1 MLNSLFKKYDQEIPL
16 QPPKRLDCYL
26 SNVLRDDFCLIW
38 ISLGRLSTS
47 KIIFFYIL
55 YFWLFGSENLS
66 RDLSILKRF
75 SSKNNKWKIS
85 FFFLLREKKRKGK
98 WMWMTDIGA
107 KINVF
112 LYFIRKNGFLWLCK
126 SFKGSGWGFQRLRIL
141 KVIWWN
147 RPFYF
152 RRVFQISSVT
162 SYLNRRKL
170 KNCQCCTKHKLN
182 RKLSWDRKTKIT

>member
-1 MLNSLFKKYDQEIPL
+1 MCFSFWRSKKDIFFWNCWIHFLKSTIRKSLFSPRKIGLLFKL
-16 QPPKRLDCYL
+16 R
-26 SNVLRDDFCLIW
+26 NVLRDDFCLIW

-85 FFFLLREKKRKGK
+85 FFLLREKKRKGK

-112 LYFIRKNGFLWLCK
+112 LYFIRVSRVQDEGFRGSVYCRLYGEIDLLI
-126 SFKGSGWGFQRLRIL
+126 SEVLFKIVNTFCLNQR
-141 KVIWWN
+141 N
-147 RPFYF
+147 
-152 RRVFQISSVT
+152 S
-162 SYLNRRKL
+162 
-170 KNCQCCTKHKLN
+170 
-182 RKLSWDRKTKIT
+182 